1 MNTLFQ
7 PIRRRL
13 TFSLIML
20 LLAALACALPGSD
33 PTEASGPDDLE
44 LSIAQ
49 TATARAAD
57 SGGDDNDTVGTAQA
71 AATEAALALGLTQ
84 TAQADLNAQ
93 EEAATAAVFAPILAE
108 LPKFGVDPEKGRPA
122 WLHPPLTI
130 DVEGYMEFDY
140 KNNYIGTVAEDFV
153 MSADITWNTR
163 YGTNG
168 CGFILRTNGDE
179 DDLDAYLMV
188 ATRFGNLRVLF
199 GTIAEG
205 DIVNGK
211 DFYAYGLDPLFDWRN
226 DTTNRMTVVARGPIL
241 TVYTNDTMI
250 AEFNVNDPPTGP
262 YIPPPPAKPGDDATQ
277 EQKDAYD
284 IAKDNYDDVVA
295 DINSAFAQSQ
305 RDFEAHDVEFLKG
318 LVALVALN
326 ESGTTHCEFNNAWL
340 WLIEE

>member
-1 MNTLFQ
+1 MNGKPYPAHRRILFAFM
-7 PIRRRL
+7 I
-13 TFSLIML
+13 L
-20 LLAALACALPGSD
+20 LLAALACALPGSTA
-33 PTEASGPDDLE
+33 TEESGPTDLE
-44 LSIAQ
+44 ISIAQ
-49 TATARAAD
+49 TATARAQE
-57 SGGDDNDTVGTAQA
+57 SGGENNDAVGTAQA
-71 AATEAALALGLTQ
+71 EATQTALDLGLTQ
-84 TAQADLNAQ
+84 EAQADLDAQ

-163 YGTNG
+163 YGTTG

-188 ATRFGNLRVLF
+188 ATRFGNGRVLF
-199 GTIAEG
+199 GTVAGG

-211 DFYAYGLDPLFDWRN
+211 DFYAYGLDPAFDWRN

-241 TVYTNDTMI
+241 KVFTNDTMI
-250 AEFNVNDPPTGP
+250 AEFNVNDPPQRP
-262 YIPPPPAKPGDDATQ
+262 YIPPPPGKPGDDASQ
-277 EQKDAYD
+277 DEKDAYQ

-295 DINSAFAQSQ
+295 DINGAYNQGL

-318 LVALVALN
+318 LVAFVALN